1 MKKIILIG
9 IFVMM
14 IGISTATEIKFSP
27 DNGDIQKG
35 CLIAT
40 DIFIDTEDNKIAA
53 TDIVIESSLEYLDF
67 VPSKNLF
74 PYFFPPKTGD
84 NIIHIIGFISDP
96 KNTIT
101 GSGSIG
107 KIFFR
112 KKSSTDTDGSIKLF
126 FAGQGETY
134 DSNLSILG
142 GIDVLQNVGSGY
154 YNFTDNGPCQ
164 YPADYEIVGGFSH
177 MSAEDALNETIKT
190 IKRQQFME
198 KLLSWQTLIGFAG
211 LLIIVTIL
219 FIYIKKRKQGVI
231 K

>member
-27 DNGDIQKG
+27 DNWDIQKW

-74 PYFFPPKTGD
+74 PYFFPPKTWD

-96 KNTIT
+96 KNTVT

-126 FAGQGETY
+126 FAGQWETY
-134 DSNLSILG
+134 DSNLSILW
-142 GIDVLQNVGSGY
+142 GIDVLQNVWSGY
-154 YNFTDNGPCQ
+154 YNFTDNWPCQ
-164 YPADYEIVGGFSH
+164 YPADYEIVWGFSH

-198 KLLSWQTLIGFAG
+198 KLLSWQTLIGFAW

-219 FIYIKKRKQGVI
+219 FIYIKKRKQWVI